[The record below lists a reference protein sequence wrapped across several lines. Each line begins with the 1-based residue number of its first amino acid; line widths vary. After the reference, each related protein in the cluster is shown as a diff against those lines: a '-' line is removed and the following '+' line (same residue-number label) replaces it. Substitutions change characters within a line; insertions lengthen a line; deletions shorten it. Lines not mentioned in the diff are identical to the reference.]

1 MNTENENNVSQNKVL
16 ESFSKFV
23 SDISFDR
30 EFRNHPE
37 YLNEI
42 FEYLLETEPGNSL
55 PLRIKMLSCIRTS
68 KMLVKALE
76 PFSNEEIQQ
85 ACAELGI
92 NYTSLNPSFPLKNT
106 N

>member
-1 MNTENENNVSQNKVL
+1 MKTEKENSTNQDKL
-16 ESFSKFV
+16 IESLFEFV
-23 SDISFDR
+23 SDVSFDGD
-30 EFRNHPE
+30 FRNHPE

-42 FEYLLETEPGNSL
+42 FEHLLETEPGNSL

-76 PFSNEEIQQ
+76 PFSNEQIQQ
-85 ACAELGI
+85 MCTELGI
-92 NYTSLNPSFPLKNT
+92 NYASLNSSIRLKRT